1 MILIRWHEVKQ
12 QKTYVL
18 SQLNRKLDRDL
29 LLNVFHIFDI
39 LGGKYTL
46 NYINHF
52 LFIQQKQQINK
63 EKFSEIINY
72 CKEKWKQCNI
82 EESEMT
88 FQNR

>member
-1 MILIRWHEVKQ
+1 MKQ
-12 QKTYVL
+12 QKTYAL

-46 NYINHF
+46 NYINYF

-72 CKEKWKQCNI
+72 CKEK
-82 EESEMT
+82 
-88 FQNR
+88 